1 MNESEAILHLLT
13 NFPDKRED
21 YLREKYRK
29 CNRDMSATFEAI
41 NNDKPEQR
49 GFFGNLMIRIR
60 KLFNCY
66 ASDPPLLRPS
76 SSGQDSRSSGTRHD
90 EAVIKINIGEDF
102 AEKLPQQ
109 VVRKNE
115 EFTRRSWAERN
126 NYRTRTTTVI
136 DIAESEDETSIIRA
150 PIKAKPQVVKPES
163 KPPQPQT
170 RQLPE
175 TDLKENAID
184 EYDQGVKL
192 SAENYRELAQRHL
205 TKRGEL
211 YALANK
217 YKRLNNT
224 KLVNYYF
231 EQAKKQTIFYE
242 QANNLAAAAILKE
255 NIKKNSRKDTI
266 DLHGFYVR
274 EAIQVLD
281 VFLDEE
287 IRSLQNDDFLDK
299 KALMVITGRGKHS
312 VGGVP
317 KIKPAVIDR
326 LKERNLKY
334 AIINPGLLKVHI
346 FEDSY
351 FANNLSNS
359 PLTSKL

>member
-76 SSGQDSRSSGTRHD
+76 SSGQDSRSSDTRHD

-126 NYRTRTTTVI
+126 NYKTRTTTVI

-175 TDLKENAID
+175 TDPKENAID

-242 QANNLAAAAILKE
+242 QANLAAAAILKE
-255 NIKKNSRKDTI
+255 NIENNSRKDTI

-281 VFLDEE
+281 VFLDKE